1 MNVAGLLEDLNQKN
15 IQLWTNG
22 DKLNIRCPK
31 GVLTPDL
38 RAELNEH
45 KAKIITFLREVHQT
59 EAAELTET
67 GLSLQTIGHLIG
79 GSTGQSCKQ
88 PIIDPTTMAQK
99 LAVTFRPLPD
109 GYRNDEIIKFRAK
122 LMLTLKDYGVT
133 IQPWDEVLTELTYE
147 IPIFKWKKKV
157 KTKVVKAGVN
167 AVIDVERYPSL
178 WRKLGISLAET
189 FYRTYSYFT
198 SKHRATSVLR
208 IAALSSWAEDHAAKY
223 IEDPTN
229 TQVIMLTLLDTEFTN
244 PKLPYQQ
251 KIKIGLNTLVR
262 TFSELVI
269 GVSREK
275 ISILNMNL
283 SDSMYSMDKVDQFV
297 LNSLIPKVYVP
308 IIPIPMTQFELGQYD
323 PRTSTYAEKLVV
335 LGRELADTGLFPPG
349 AKLSEVIPRK
359 SHRDIV
365 NVIVNGRT
373 GVSYGFVAYAEPPQY
388 IGAAEIDESEW
399 EALLPADEFS
409 MDEVRQN
416 ELGRRYIRTK
426 VDTHYVFK
434 QIPDLWIVSSR
445 SGSNKTDLNLE
456 QDVLRVGLSGE
467 AKLLLQ
473 MPQNVD
479 PKVSDI
485 KPSYDLYVML
495 AIALASSLY
504 APALVHDG
512 LPMVHFHGYPS
523 LAWFGPDDHYAGV
536 HNPSV
541 PCGTYES
548 GVFNFLSIYSL
559 ATKHSKDIA
568 LASLIEP
575 DHGTNIIAHDLDYLI
590 GKLKD
595 GCEKNQIELG
605 GKYFVSLKESLVA
618 NRINHES

>member
-1 MNVAGLLEDLNQKN
+1 MNVAALLENLNQKN
-15 IQLWTNG
+15 IELWASG
-22 DKLNIRCPK
+22 DKLNIRCAK
-31 GVLTPDL
+31 GVLTPEL

-45 KAKIITFLREVHQT
+45 KAKIITFLREVEQT
-59 EAAELTET
+59 EVTTPLKG
-67 GLSLQTIGHLIG
+67 GLSLQTIGRLIG

-88 PIIDPTTMAQK
+88 PIIAPEAMAQK
-99 LAVTFRPLPD
+99 LAVTFRPLPN
-109 GYRNDEIIKFRAK
+109 GYQNDEVIKFREK
-122 LMLTLKDYGVT
+122 LILELKGFGVT
-133 IQPWDEVLTELTYE
+133 IEPWDKVLTEFSYE
-147 IPIFKWKKKV
+147 IPIFKWKKKF

-167 AVIDVERYPSL
+167 AVIDVERHPSFL
-178 WRKLGISLAET
+178 RKLGILSAET
-189 FYRTYSYFT
+189 FYKVYSYFT
-198 SKHRATSVLR
+198 SKYRTMSVLR

-229 TQVIMLTLLDTEFTN
+229 TQVIILTSLDSKFTD

-251 KIKIGLNTLVR
+251 KIKLGLNTLVR

-269 GVSREK
+269 GVSSK
-275 ISILNMNL
+275 NISILNMNL
-283 SDSMYSMDKVDQFV
+283 SDSIYPAAKIDKFV
-297 LNSLIPKVYVP
+297 LNSFVPKIYVP
-308 IIPIPMTQFELGQYD
+308 IIPIPMTQFELGEYNPKASD
-323 PRTSTYAEKLVV
+323 YAEKLVT
-335 LGRELADTGLFPPG
+335 LGQALSDTGLFPPG

-365 NVIVNGRT
+365 NIIVNGRT

-388 IGAAEIDESEW
+388 VGPTEITESGW
-399 EALLPADEFS
+399 EGLFPTDGFYA
-409 MDEVRQN
+409 DEVRQN
-416 ELGRRYIRTK
+416 EMSRRYVRTK
-426 VDTHYVFK
+426 VGAKYVFK

-456 QDVLRVGLSGE
+456 QDVLRIGLRGD

-473 MPQNVD
+473 LPQNVD
-479 PKVSDI
+479 PRALDI

-495 AIALASSLY
+495 AIALAASLY
-504 APALVHDG
+504 APGLIQNG
-512 LPMVHFHGYPS
+512 LPMVHFHGYPA
-523 LAWFGPDDHYAGV
+523 LEWFGPGEYYAGV

-548 GVFNFLSIYSL
+548 GVFNFLSIYDLVNKYNGNIS
-559 ATKHSKDIA
+559 

-590 GKLKD
+590 EKLKD

-605 GKYFVSLKESLVA
+605 GKHFVSLKESLA
-618 NRINHES
+618 AS

>member
-1 MNVAGLLEDLNQKN
+1 MNVAALLENLNQKN
-15 IQLWTNG
+15 IQLWASG
-22 DKLNIRCPK
+22 DKLNVRCAK
-31 GVLTPDL
+31 GILTPEL

-45 KAKIITFLREVHQT
+45 KAKIITFLREVEQT
-59 EAAELTET
+59 EVAPPLEG
-67 GLSLQTIGHLIG
+67 GLSLQTIGRLIG

-88 PIIDPTTMAQK
+88 PIIDPEAMAQK
-99 LAVTFRPLPD
+99 LAVTFRPVPS
-109 GYRNDEIIKFRAK
+109 GYQNDEVIKFRER
-122 LMLTLKDYGVT
+122 LIGELKDFGVT
-133 IQPWDEVLTELTYE
+133 IEPWNEVLTEFSYE
-147 IPIFKWKKKV
+147 IPILKWKKKI
-157 KTKVVKAGVN
+157 KIKLVKAGIN
-167 AVIDVERYPSL
+167 AVIDVERHPSF
-178 WRKLGISLAET
+178 WRKLGIFSAET
-189 FYRTYSYFT
+189 FYKVYSYFT
-198 SKHRATSVLR
+198 SKNRNMSVLR

-229 TQVIMLTLLDTEFTN
+229 TQVIILTLLDSKFTD

-251 KIKIGLNTLVR
+251 KIKLGLNTLVR

-269 GVSREK
+269 GVSSK
-275 ISILNMNL
+275 NISILNMNL
-283 SDSMYSMDKVDQFV
+283 SDSIYPIDEIGKFV
-297 LNSLIPKVYVP
+297 LNSLIPKIYVP

-323 PRTSTYAEKLVV
+323 PKVSTYAQKLVT
-335 LGRELADTGLFPPG
+335 LGQALAETGLFPPG
-349 AKLSEVIPRK
+349 AKLSEVISRK

-388 IGAAEIDESEW
+388 VGPAQISESEW
-399 EALLPADEFS
+399 EGLLTTDGFS
-409 MDEVRQN
+409 VDEVRQN
-416 ELGRRYIRTK
+416 EIGRRYVRTK
-426 VDTHYVFK
+426 VGATYIFK

-445 SGSNKTDLNLE
+445 SGSNKTDLSLE
-456 QDVLRVGLSGE
+456 QDVLKIGLSGD

-473 MPQNVD
+473 LPQNID
-479 PKVSDI
+479 PRVLDI

-504 APALVHDG
+504 APGLIQNG
-512 LPMVHFHGYPS
+512 LPMVHFHGYPA
-523 LAWFGPDDHYAGV
+523 LEWFGPGEYYAGV

-548 GVFNFLSIYSL
+548 GVFNFLSIYNL
-559 ATKHSKDIA
+559 ANRYNGNVP

-590 GKLKD
+590 EKLKD

-605 GKYFVSLKESLVA
+605 GNYFTSLKKGV
-618 NRINHES
+618 NDFN

>member
-1 MNVAGLLEDLNQKN
+1 MNVAGLLADLNQKN
-15 IQLWTNG
+15 IQLWTDG

-38 RAELNEH
+38 KAELNEH
-45 KAKIITFLREVHQT
+45 KAKIITFLREVDP
-59 EAAELTET
+59 EATAPMEV
-67 GLSLQTIGHLIG
+67 GLSLKTIGRLIG
-79 GSTGQSCKQ
+79 GSAGQSCKQ
-88 PIIDPTTMAQK
+88 PIIDPIAMAQK

-109 GYRNDEIIKFRAK
+109 GYHNDEVIKFRAR
-122 LMLTLKDYGVT
+122 LMLALKDYGVT
-133 IQPWDEVLTELTYE
+133 VEPWDEVLTEFSYE
-147 IPIFKWKKKV
+147 IPILKWKKRIR
-157 KTKVVKAGVN
+157 TRVVKAGIS
-167 AVIDVERYPSL
+167 AVLDVERHPSI

-189 FYRTYSYFT
+189 FYKTYSHFT
-198 SKHRATSVLR
+198 SKQRTMSVLR

-229 TQVIMLTLLDTEFTN
+229 TQVIMLTPLDTKFTD

-251 KIKIGLNTLVR
+251 KIRLGLNTLVR

-269 GVSREK
+269 GVSREN

-283 SDSMYSMDKVDQFV
+283 SDSIYSIDKIDQFV

-308 IIPIPMTQFELGQYD
+308 IIPIPMTQFEMGQYD
-323 PRTSTYAEKLVV
+323 PKASTYAEKLVV
-335 LGRELADTGLFPPG
+335 LGKELARTGLFPAG
-349 AKLSEVIPRK
+349 AKLSELIPRK

-388 IGAAEIDESEW
+388 VGSPEIDESEW
-399 EALLPADEFS
+399 KELLSTDEFP

-416 ELGRRYIRTK
+416 EEGRRYVRTK
-426 VDTHYVFK
+426 VSENYVFK
-434 QIPDLWIVSSR
+434 QIPDLWLVSSR

-456 QDVLRVGLSGE
+456 QDVLRIGLSGE

-473 MPQNVD
+473 LPQHVD
-479 PKVSDI
+479 PRVLDI

-504 APALVHDG
+504 APALIQNG
-512 LPMVHFHGYPS
+512 LPMVHFHGYPV
-523 LAWFGPDDHYAGV
+523 LEWFGPSDHYAGV

-548 GVFNFLSIYSL
+548 GVFNFLSIYDL
-559 ATKHSKDIA
+559 ASKYKGDIA

-575 DHGTNIIAHDLDYLI
+575 DHGTNIVASNLGYLI
-590 GKLKD
+590 KKLKD

-605 GKYFVSLKESLVA
+605 GKHFVSLKESLA
-618 NRINHES
+618 AS

>member
-1 MNVAGLLEDLNQKN
+1 MNVAALLENLNQKN
-15 IQLWTNG
+15 IQLWANG
-22 DKLNIRCPK
+22 DKLNVRCPN
-31 GVLTPDL
+31 GVLTPEL

-45 KAKIITFLREVHQT
+45 KTKIITFLREVEET
-59 EAAELTET
+59 EAAPPLEG
-67 GLSLQTIGHLIG
+67 GLSLQTIGRLIG

-88 PIIDPTTMAQK
+88 PIIDPEAMAQK
-99 LAVTFRPLPD
+99 LAVSFRPLPN
-109 GYRNDEIIKFRAK
+109 GYQNDEVIKFRER
-122 LMLTLKDYGVT
+122 LIIELKDFGVT
-133 IQPWDEVLTELTYE
+133 IQPWDEVLTELSYE
-147 IPIFKWKKKV
+147 IPILKWKKKI

-167 AVIDVERYPSL
+167 AVIDVERHPSF
-178 WRKLGISLAET
+178 WRKLGIFSAET
-189 FYRTYSYFT
+189 FYKAYSYFV
-198 SKHRATSVLR
+198 SKYRTMSVLR

-229 TQVIMLTLLDTEFTN
+229 TQVIILTSLDSKFTD

-269 GVSREK
+269 GVSSK
-275 ISILNMNL
+275 NISILNMNL
-283 SDSMYSMDKVDQFV
+283 SDSIYPIDKIDKFV
-297 LNSLIPKVYVP
+297 LNSLIPKIYVP

-323 PRTSTYAEKLVV
+323 PKVSSHAEKLVAIGQA
-335 LGRELADTGLFPPG
+335 LKNTGLFPPG

-388 IGAAEIDESEW
+388 VGPTEITESEW
-399 EALLPADEFS
+399 EGLLSTDRFS
-409 MDEVRQN
+409 ADEVRQN
-416 ELGRRYIRTK
+416 EMGRRYVRTK
-426 VDTHYVFK
+426 VGANYVFK

-456 QDVLRVGLSGE
+456 QDVLRIGLSGD

-473 MPQNVD
+473 LPKNVD
-479 PKVSDI
+479 PRTLDI

-504 APALVHDG
+504 APG
-512 LPMVHFHGYPS
+512 LIQNGLFMVHFHGYPAS
-523 LAWFGPDDHYAGV
+523 AWFGPGEYYAGV

-548 GVFNFLSIYSL
+548 GVFNFLSIYDL
-559 ATKHSKDIA
+559 ANKHNGNIS

-575 DHGTNIIAHDLDYLI
+575 DHGTNIIAHDLGYLI
-590 GKLKD
+590 EKLKD

-605 GKYFVSLKESLVA
+605 GKHFVSLKESLA
-618 NRINHES
+618 AS